1 MAEARLLCRLCTAG
15 HAAQR
20 LPAEAGSAA
29 PRVARAAARHE
40 RSAKGHLGA
49 YHGKLRSPLPGA
61 GCAGHF
67 ASATSH
73 RAKVPGRRGRECQ
86 PERAGPPGAPP
97 PSGGAGP
104 WAARHSNSYVA
115 SGEPTHQLNGAYSR
129 TDAHP
134 PHPGTG
140 EAAPPAALYPAA
152 LLRGH
157 TVGEQRTGA
166 CARLAVVDKR
176 AIFGGLIKRP
186 CGSGELTGT
195 LRG

>member
-1 MAEARLLCRLCTAG
+1 MQALLLLDTLWSAFLLKLG
-15 HAAQR
+15 A
-20 LPAEAGSAA
+20 LPRA
-29 PRVARAAARHE
+29 ARAAARHE

-49 YHGKLRSPLPGA
+49 YHGKLRSPPSGA

-73 RAKVPGRRGRECQ
+73 RAKVPGRRGRECR

-104 WAARHSNSYVA
+104 WAARHSNSHVA

-134 PHPGTG
+134 PTTQ
-140 EAAPPAALYPAA
+140 APAMPR
-152 LLRGH
+152 LR
-157 TVGEQRTGA
+157 
-166 CARLAVVDKR
+166 RLAPLRRCFGGARWGSSANGPVRGVHPWTSAPCLRPSVDK
-176 AIFGGLIKRP
+176 A
-186 CGSGELTGT
+186 CGCGEPMCAS
-195 LRG
+195 RG